1 MNHLTLKCLCVGVA
15 ATCLSGC
22 GNGPADPITQSTVE
36 TTTSNFMAADFVA
49 KTDLHVKV
57 LKGETLEEGD
67 ELVLPEG
74 TQVSV
79 IETKVHP
86 KFGTIVRLGIDV
98 EEGEDLPSDIW
109 VPMDQALMDGLI
121 KMEEEPVTEDESV
134 DESSLIL
141 EARKKMTYCYRYVKR
156 YLLSTGQVK
165 TYLPGVSAYMAA
177 KTLPKYGFQNTG
189 NTPKTAQNGEVCVY
203 SGGPEGHG
211 HIEVKRDGK
220 WWYGYGYS
228 ANPMQ
233 NRKFIACFAK

>member
-1 MNHLTLKCLCVGVA
+1 MNHLTWKCLCVGVA

-49 KTDLHVKV
+49 KSDLHVKV
-57 LKGETLEEGD
+57 LKGETLEEGG

-98 EEGEDLPSDIW
+98 AEGEDIPSDIW
-109 VPMDQALMDGLI
+109 VPLDQALLEGLL
-121 KMEEEPVTEDESV
+121 KMEKEEENDESL

-141 EARKKMTYCYRYVKR
+141 EARKKMTYCFRYVKR
-156 YLLSTGQVK
+156 YLLSTGQVD

-177 KTLPKYGFQNTG
+177 KILPKHGFEKTG
-189 NTPKTAQNGEVCVY
+189 NTPSTAKNGEVCVY
-203 SGGPEGHG
+203 SGGPQGHG
-211 HIEVKRDGK
+211 HIEVKRNGK
-220 WWYGYGYS
+220 WWYGYGFL
-228 ANPMQ
+228 AEPMK
-233 NRKFIACFAK
+233 NRTFIACFAK